1 MKLLR
6 NKEVRSSLFFYIII
20 AVAAFIFSF
29 MLSPSFALFT
39 ALLSAIYIIV
49 FLVSTN
55 NRYKKIKELS
65 ECIDRILHGKDA
77 VLNCEYCEGEIAI
90 LGSEIHKMTVRLREQ
105 SQQLT
110 EDKIFLANSIADISH
125 QIRTPLTSINLL
137 ISLLSEPD
145 INPER
150 KLRLTHELYELLSR
164 IDWLI
169 TSLMKISKIDA
180 GTAEFKKENVSL
192 EAVIKKAVAP
202 LIIPM
207 ELKEQELYIN
217 ASGIFTGDLNWTSEA
232 IGNIVKN
239 CTEHTD
245 FGGKISISASE
256 NPLYSEIIITDN
268 GKGIREEDLPHI
280 FKRFYKGK
288 NSDTKSF
295 GIGLALSRM
304 IIVSQNGTV
313 KAENNEGNGAKFI
326 IKFYKGVV

>member
-20 AVAAFIFSF
+20 AVTAFIFSF
-29 MLSPSFALFT
+29 MFSPSFSLFT

-65 ECIDRILHGKDA
+65 ECVDRILHGKDT
-77 VLNCEYCEGEIAI
+77 VLNCEYCEGEIAV

-105 SQQLT
+105 KAQLT
-110 EDKIFLANSIADISH
+110 EDKKFLADSIADISH

-217 ASGIFTGDLNWTSEA
+217 ASGSFTGDLNWTSEA

-239 CTEHTD
+239 CTEHTQS
-245 FGGKISISASE
+245 GGKICINACE

-313 KAENNEGNGAKFI
+313 KAENNEKSGAKFI

>member
-65 ECIDRILHGKDA
+65 ECIDRILHGKNAILKD
-77 VLNCEYCEGEIAI
+77 EYNEGEIGV
-90 LGSEIHKMTVRLREQ
+90 LGSEIYKMTVRLREQ
-105 SQQLT
+105 KAQLT
-110 EDKIFLANSIADISH
+110 EDKKFLADSIADISH

-150 KLRLTHELYELLSR
+150 KLKLTHELYELLSR

-239 CTEHTD
+239 CTEHTQS
-245 FGGKISISASE
+245 GGKICITACE

-313 KAENNEGNGAKFI
+313 KAENNEENGAKFI